1 LTPVLIDTDPGID
14 DALAL
19 LFAWSSPEIR
29 VDTITTVAGNV
40 PVTAANT
47 NVARLLA
54 LRRPTPRPI
63 VAPGA
68 AGPLARALTTAT
80 RYHGEDGLGDL
91 PDWPAVAPLNE
102 APGAVSVMVDAARR
116 HGRELTLIALGPL
129 TNVALALKENASAIG
144 RVGRVVAMGGA
155 VDVPGNEG
163 ARKRFGNLIASRF
176 PVGRVMRHAL
186 PWPRTSAPSMPRA
199 ALEAVIQAPFGPLR
213 VITTHLE
220 YYSSGHRAA
229 QIERLRELHAETNR
243 ENERSTASSHDA
255 GPFAPLPHPDSAI
268 VCGDFNLPPEDPLR
282 ARFLEA
288 FLEDAPKFID
298 AWEALHP
305 GKAHPHTFRVHERN
319 DDESPY
325 CCDYVFVT
333 EDLVPRLRSISIDGD
348 NRASDHQPVIVEL
361 A

>member
-1 LTPVLIDTDPGID
+1 VRLITWNVQWCRGID
-14 DALAL
+14 GIVDPARIAHEARRIADPDVLCL
-19 LFAWSSPEIR
+19 QEISVGFADLPGSQGEDQ
-29 VDTITTVAGNV
+29 VE
-40 PVTAANT
+40 
-47 NVARLLA
+47 A
-54 LRRPTPRPI
+54 LRREF
-63 VAPGA
+63 PG
-68 AGPLARALTTAT
+68 
-80 RYHGEDGLGDL
+80 HF
-91 PDWPAVAPLNE
+91 VFF
-102 APGAVSVMVDAARR
+102 
-116 HGRELTLIALGPL
+116 
-129 TNVALALKENASAIG
+129 AS
-144 RVGRVVAMGGA
+144 A

-199 ALEAVIQAPFGPLR
+199 ALEAIIQAPFGPLR

-229 QIERLRELHAETNR
+229 QIEHLRKLHCETNR
-243 ENERSTASSHDA
+243 ESATGENE
-255 GPFAPLPHPDSAI
+255 GPFQALPHPDSAI

-282 ARFLEA
+282 ARFLEG
-288 FLEDAPKFID
+288 FVDRAPKFAD

-305 GKAHPHTFRVHERN
+305 GQAHPHTFRVHERK
-319 DDESPY
+319 DDQSPY

-333 EDLVPRLRSISIDGD
+333 EDLVAHLRSISVDGD